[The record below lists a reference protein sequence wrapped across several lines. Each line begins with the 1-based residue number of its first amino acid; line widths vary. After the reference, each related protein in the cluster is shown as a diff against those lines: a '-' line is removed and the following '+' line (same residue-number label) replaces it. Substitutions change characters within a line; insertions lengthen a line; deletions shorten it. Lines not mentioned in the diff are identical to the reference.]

1 MRWQQ
6 LFADLQA
13 QFDEEEVAAERS
25 EAASRAR
32 VEVGAVRLSQRLL
45 GSLGAPVTV
54 TCRGAGQVAGVLVDA
69 GPDWLLLEEERGRQQ
84 LVATAAVRAVVGLG
98 RSTAPVQAAGAVRGQ
113 LDLRRAVRG
122 LARDR
127 AAVQVVLDDGGV
139 LTGTVDR
146 VGADYLE
153 LAEHPGD
160 QPRRAE
166 VVQRVRAIVLDAVA
180 VIRTGAPGLS

>member
-1 MRWQQ
+1 
-6 LFADLQA
+6 
-13 QFDEEEVAAERS
+13 
-25 EAASRAR
+25 
-32 VEVGAVRLSQRLL
+32 
-45 GSLGAPVTV
+45 
-54 TCRGAGQVAGVLVDA
+54 
-69 GPDWLLLEEERGRQQ
+69 
-84 LVATAAVRAVVGLG
+84 AVVGLG

-113 LDLRRAVRG
+113 LDLRRAVRA